1 RELFIKMLLYIIMLI
16 IILIS
21 VLSAVTSQSVEEEYA
36 NEDKKLAD
44 SNNMSDS
51 IMLDSV
57 EQMMILP
64 PFELI
69 TYEPT
74 IQFEGVDYD
83 LIPTE
88 EYNYYYDCYYIH
100 TECVRDTT
108 YFDEVC
114 AYSLV
119 HGWLNFATLCD
130 VDLQNCLH
138 RVEKGINMYGE
149 KPEDGNDFIF
159 YSSIYW
165 PRNQMPSF
173 IY

>member
-1 RELFIKMLLYIIMLI
+1 MFEINIYNLSLWFLFVVW
-16 IILIS
+16 S
-21 VLSAVTSQSVEEEYA
+21 HNVTSQSVEEEYA

-100 TECVRDTT
+100 TECVRDT
-108 YFDEVC
+108 
-114 AYSLV
+114 
-119 HGWLNFATLCD
+119 
-130 VDLQNCLH
+130 
-138 RVEKGINMYGE
+138 
-149 KPEDGNDFIF
+149 
-159 YSSIYW
+159 
-165 PRNQMPSF
+165 
-173 IY
+173 